1 MLEYMKKPEY
11 VSGRIVEL
19 DISKAMEI
27 PELSEVE
34 YEILEPGY
42 CPNVPVGEIY
52 LVTDSHENG
61 LQIYVNREVESLPY
75 VSGLDVSGANK
86 KYENA
91 GFKVLYFGTNSG
103 YACDELALDDF
114 CRVISEKYI
123 KEPEEIIKELPGKTF
138 AEAGKLL
145 HGAKDRNTIAFPDG
159 KHT

>member
-1 MLEYMKKPEY
+1 MAA
-11 VSGRIVEL
+11 
-19 DISKAMEI
+19 DI
-27 PELSEVE
+27 E

-52 LVTDSHENG
+52 MIHDSFEDG
-61 LQIYVNREVESLPY
+61 LKIYVNRGVEGLPDINAAETNDI
-75 VSGLDVSGANK
+75 V
-86 KYENA
+86 YENA

-123 KEPEEIIKELPGKTF
+123 KEPKEIIKELPGKTF

>member
-1 MLEYMKKPEY
+1 MLEYMKKLEY

-91 GFKVLYFGTNSG
+91 GFKS
-103 YACDELALDDF
+103 
-114 CRVISEKYI
+114 
-123 KEPEEIIKELPGKTF
+123 KT
-138 AEAGKLL
+138 
-145 HGAKDRNTIAFPDG
+145 HVQICVRNTECIMAYFLPR
-159 KHT
+159 TVLL